1 MASRT
6 RQSVSEAARNHGT
19 LENPFPYNGEGECC
33 YEKMWGHN
41 FARFF
46 YIFKKNVKQFY
57 KEIF

>member
-6 RQSVSEAARNHGT
+6 RQSVSKAARKHGT

-57 KEIF
+57 K